1 MTMLSSNL
9 CLRCVSSS
17 EEASAAKGLQY
28 REARLFKKEM
38 VPKREARRR
47 Y

>member
-17 EEASAAKGLQY
+17 EEASAAKGLQGSSTFQKGDGT
-28 REARLFKKEM
+28 EAGGS
-38 VPKREARRR
+38 
-47 Y
+47 